1 LSKQIPRFLAITRSG
16 TIPGLIAALVLI
28 AGPAAAGGVPG
39 SGGLPPIP
47 NPQLQRQR
55 QSMATPVARGPHPT
69 TYSEQVAQSLG
80 VRDGRFDL
88 IAPQARNP
96 YVPSLSMSSGMLRL
110 RWNR

>member
-1 LSKQIPRFLAITRSG
+1 MTRSG
-16 TIPGLIAALVLI
+16 TAPVLLAALVLMT
-28 AGPAAAGGVPG
+28 GPAAAGGVPG

-47 NPQLQRQR
+47 NPQLQMQR
-55 QSMATPVARGPHPT
+55 QSMTAPVARGPYPM

-80 VRDGRFDL
+80 VRNGRFDL

-96 YVPSLSMSSGMLRL
+96 YAPSLSVGSGMLRL